1 MEHSRQEMTVVCK
14 KVKAYEVC
22 FHVELTEL
30 AHGLDVR
37 NDGRQW
43 VNGGCIYWEKKNT
56 GQEAGVEEE
65 MKNWLDLSPE
75 VLERG
80 QGWRYKIL

>member
-1 MEHSRQEMTVVCK
+1 M
-14 KVKAYEVC
+14 
-22 FHVELTEL
+22 
-30 AHGLDVR
+30 
-37 NDGRQW
+37 
-43 VNGGCIYWEKKNT
+43 NGGCIYWEKKNT

-80 QGWRYKIL
+80 QG

>member
-1 MEHSRQEMTVVCK
+1 MVV
-14 KVKAYEVC
+14 A
-22 FHVELTEL
+22 FT
-30 AHGLDVR
+30 
-37 NDGRQW
+37 GR
-43 VNGGCIYWEKKNT
+43 KKNT

-80 QGWRYKIL
+80 QG